1 MHKRILSWF
10 GTGPAARQRLITTL
24 IVVAAALLMMTGSG
38 KDILHSH
45 DNMGNADRLAAVT
58 LIMSG
63 VPRQALPVTFLDV
76 DDRTR
81 RAWGADVITP
91 HAGLA
96 ELVKL
101 AAAKDA
107 KAILVDFDLSGGNAD
122 AVFSDLLRAYPAN
135 APLLM
140 LVRNI
145 AFERSGE
152 GTLDVSIAASGTT
165 PTPYDVAASDKANV
179 VWISTLNDIGPDRTV
194 RRIRL
199 WQTVCDGAFGAA
211 FPSAELVLAARLLD
225 GGRNDGK
232 LEPFLQ
238 ARVAEDCGK
247 VAKTAMAWPP
257 VQAQAVTLPFVF
269 ADTTE
274 TPALFRIVSDGHET
288 IALRRISAGQLVNYG
303 DGVAKLAGDVDR
315 DPFEGRVT
323 IIGASYTGS
332 RDLYDTPLGTMPGG
346 LILANSIVQAKTII
360 ETRPLAPLVAN
371 IFTVILFL
379 LCAAA
384 ARYPAGVV
392 ALTAIFAL
400 ALLGLFVVSR
410 MFGFAAGFDVVAVAL
425 PGFALF
431 KVIDAIVHVG
441 LDVPAHRWRAL
452 LKR

>member
-1 MHKRILSWF
+1 
-10 GTGPAARQRLITTL
+10 
-24 IVVAAALLMMTGSG
+24 
-38 KDILHSH
+38 
-45 DNMGNADRLAAVT
+45 
-58 LIMSG
+58 MSG

-81 RAWGADVITP
+81 RGWGADVITP
-91 HAGLA
+91 HAALA
-96 ELVKL
+96 QVVKL

-107 KAILVDFDLSGGNAD
+107 KAILVDFNLTAGSAD
-122 AVFSDLLRAYPAN
+122 AAFSVLLRSYPAN

-140 LVRNI
+140 LVRGI

-152 GTLDVSIAASGTT
+152 GTPEVSVAAASAMA
-165 PTPYDVAASDKANV
+165 TPYDAAAAGKTNV

-199 WQTVCDGAFGAA
+199 WQAVCDGASGAA
-211 FPSAELVLAARLLD
+211 FPSAGLLLAARLLD
-225 GGRNDGK
+225 NGRNGGH

-238 ARVAEDCGK
+238 ARIADDCGK
-247 VAKTAMAWPP
+247 VAPAPMAWPP
-257 VQAQAVTLPFVF
+257 VQDQVATLPFVF
-269 ADTTE
+269 AGTTE
-274 TPALFRIVSDGHET
+274 TPALFRIVSDRRET
-288 IALRRISAGQLVNYG
+288 VALRRISAGQLVNYA

-332 RDLYDTPLGTMPGG
+332 RDLYDTPLGTMPGAM
-346 LILANSIVQAKTII
+346 ILVNSVVQAKTII
-360 ETRPLAPLVAN
+360 ETRPLSPIMGN

-384 ARYPAGVV
+384 ARYLAGVV

-400 ALLGLFVVSR
+400 ALLGMFVVSR
-410 MFGFAAGFDVVAVAL
+410 MFGFAAGFEVLAVAL

-431 KVIDAIVHVG
+431 KVIDTIVHVA
-441 LDVPAHRWRAL
+441 LDFPAQRWRAL